1 MEPAAPHKIHEVIW
15 AGWETVA
22 LRLRSTSPWAAASQ
36 GYPHLRGGRGWLP
49 HFPPGFGFRCLSERF
64 LKLLVWVLYFISSQ
78 GLPPPT
84 KTEVKAWLD
93 GFCGR
98 EN

>member
-1 MEPAAPHKIHEVIW
+1 M
-15 AGWETVA
+15 G
-22 LRLRSTSPWAAASQ
+22 RMGDGSPQTQVHIPLGS
-36 GYPHLRGGRGWLP
+36 GFTRVPHLRGGRGWLP